1 MGIISFLMLGG
12 APAMAADSTG
22 AGTYVGKVVNTQA
35 SITFKDVYAFRAVGS
50 RGPEIVLYLTDKPMD
65 KKAIT
70 AALRKERKASVL
82 LFGPY
87 LDGMAKAKL
96 EIRGGEV
103 TYLYLFAPPGSNL
116 NLGGSEIES
125 LGKLELKV
133 NNDKRIEGR
142 FFTDGAVKPG
152 APGKIDLRF
161 ATDLADVGPGKP
173 GEN

>member
-1 MGIISFLMLGG
+1 MVVALFTLRA
-12 APAMAADSTG
+12 APVVAAESVG
-22 AGTYVGKVVNTQA
+22 AGTYVGKVASTQA
-35 SITFKDVYAFRAVGS
+35 SLTFRDVYAFRAVSSSGK
-50 RGPEIVLYLTDKPMD
+50 PEVVLYLSDKPMD

-70 AALRKERKASVL
+70 EALRKQRKASVM

-87 LDGMAKAKL
+87 LDGMAKAQL
-96 EIRGGEV
+96 EIRDGEV
-103 TYLYLFAPPGSNL
+103 TSFYLFAPPGSNL
-116 NLGGSEIES
+116 NLGGSEIEK

-133 NNDKRIEGR
+133 NTDKRIEGR

-173 GEN
+173 VEN